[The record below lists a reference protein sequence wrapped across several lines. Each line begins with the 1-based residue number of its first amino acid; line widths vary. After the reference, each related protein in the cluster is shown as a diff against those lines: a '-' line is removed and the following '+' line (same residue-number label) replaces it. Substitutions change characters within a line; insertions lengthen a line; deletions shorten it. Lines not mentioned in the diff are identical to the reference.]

1 MLDSFV
7 PGIWEARQMRRD
19 KSTTGGKRERENKR
33 EIGER
38 NN

>member
-1 MLDSFV
+1 
-7 PGIWEARQMRRD
+7 MRRD
-19 KSTTGGKRERENKR
+19 ESTTGGKRERENKR